1 MKNASKKKSA
11 QSAVVLLAQ
20 KPYFVRQKRERK
32 SNGQQ
37 INHHLRNLDFQRLN
51 LLINTLYTQRR
62 AVLEMP
68 LNTLDKTLNR
78 AFNDGVGIIC
88 QAKLNF
94 IIWTA
99 WKP

>member
-1 MKNASKKKSA
+1 MKNASNPKSA
-11 QSAVVLLAQ
+11 QSAGVLRVA

-62 AVLEMP
+62 AVLEVP
-68 LNTLDKTLNR
+68 LDTMD
-78 AFNDGVGIIC
+78 
-88 QAKLNF
+88 
-94 IIWTA
+94 
-99 WKP
+99 